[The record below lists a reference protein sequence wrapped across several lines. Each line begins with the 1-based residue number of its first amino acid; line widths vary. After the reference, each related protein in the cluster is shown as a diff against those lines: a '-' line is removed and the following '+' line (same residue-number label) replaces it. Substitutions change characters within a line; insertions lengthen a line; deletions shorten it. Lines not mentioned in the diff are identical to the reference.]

1 MIKHLACI
9 MDGNRRWAKKR
20 LLPTWAGHKKGAEKA
35 KEVIDFCLK
44 KKIEYL
50 SLYTFSLENMA
61 GRSQEEKNYLFGD
74 LAREIK
80 NFVPEFI
87 QKGIRLCFVGDT
99 AQFPQELLTVFTDAQ
114 EQTKSGVMMQCN
126 ILFCYGSRQEILHAV
141 QEYAKV
147 YVTDLQACSDELFRS
162 FLWTKNIPD
171 PDLIVRT
178 GNVQRLSNF
187 ILYQAAYAEIRF
199 LSCMWPELSM
209 QELED
214 MLYSCVMA
222 QKNNGK

>member
-1 MIKHLACI
+1 MITHLACI

-44 KKIEYL
+44 KKIAYL

-61 GRSQEEKNYLFGD
+61 GRSQEEKSYLFGD

-80 NFVPEFI
+80 SFVPEFI
-87 QKGIRLCFVGDT
+87 QKGIRLCFMGDAT
-99 AQFPQELLTVFTDAQ
+99 LFPAELATVFADAQ
-114 EQTKSGVMMQCN
+114 EQTKRGTVLQCN
-126 ILFCYGSRQEILHAV
+126 ILFCYGSRQEIRHAA

-147 YVTDLQACSDELFRS
+147 YANSPQACSDELFHS
-162 FLWTKNIPD
+162 LLWTGNIPD

-187 ILYQAAYAEIRF
+187 MLYQAAYAEIRF